1 MQEKVLR
8 MEKDAEH
15 VNKKLDDVMKL
26 EVEVKTKERII
37 LDASEKILLSQSMTQ
52 EKVDSLITMAMD
64 KKKKESQ

>member
-1 MQEKVLR
+1 
-8 MEKDAEH
+8 MEKDADAVH
-15 VNKKLDDVMKL
+15 KKLDDVLKL